1 MQFKN
6 ILVAIAFSP
15 RLEAIISESS
25 RIQKLLQGRLVFL
38 HVGEKTAEKEKILR
52 DLLTQYQ
59 TTNATI
65 LWERGSVV
73 KKILSICQNQKID
86 LLLAGALAK
95 ETMLKY
101 YIGST
106 ARELVRKVA
115 CPVLI
120 LISPSLTPKPFQKIA
135 IHVDE
140 NREFQH
146 SLEMGFSIAR
156 LEKAQMVYITK
167 EVEVGY
173 FKMLMSQNLNEEEI
187 GRLKSKITNKE
198 LEFIQNLLKN
208 FDVHPIIVKPE
219 LLYGKAGFELKNFA
233 QEHSLDLIVLNAPDV
248 SYGILGRLF
257 QHDVENLLEELPCN
271 LLIIKE
277 NSKE

>member
-1 MQFKN
+1 MPFQN
-6 ILVAIAFSP
+6 ILVAVTFSP
-15 RLEAIISESS
+15 RLAALVCEAVRVQKVWNS
-25 RIQKLLQGRLVFL
+25 KLLFL
-38 HVGEKTAEKEKILR
+38 HVGEKTSEKEKILEN
-52 DLLTQYQ
+52 LLTQYQ
-59 TTNATI
+59 ATGATI
-65 LWERGSVV
+65 LWEKGSIV
-73 KKILSICQNQKID
+73 KKILAVCQNQKID

-106 ARELVRKVA
+106 ARELVRKAA

-120 LISPSLTPKPFQKIA
+120 LISPSLIPKPFQKIA

-140 NREFQH
+140 NRDFQR

-167 EVEVGY
+167 EVEIGY
-173 FKMLMSQNLNEEEI
+173 FKMLMSQNLSEEEI
-187 GRLKSKITNKE
+187 ARLKSKITNKE

-208 FDVHPIIVKPE
+208 FDTHDIIVKPE

-233 QEHSLDLIVLNAPDV
+233 QEHSLDLIVLNAPDI

-277 NSKE
+277 N